1 MRWNYRST
9 QTKREYWLSM
19 VGLAVK
25 SFESGRNYRVSNT
38 NFCHWCSLHV
48 RKRKITKH
56 SNSVTRQ
63 RQPLISK
70 PQYFRDFGRERNC
83 SDSNLASVDN
93 HEWPPYCKEAKWHG
107 TQTTGGAGTIF
118 EGKWNCMMLK
128 LAFEPEHA
136 LEVEETFGCC
146 TFTYFTIWAAF
157 RTRIAS
163 SWIRLHAAL
172 ATNKGAKIN
181 APQWKSVNTAE
192 NRRFEGQYGT
202 CSINSQHCAPANAD
216 ENITSL
222 ICKRIVCL
230 SIKVFWDIN
239 NPPNLIWKW
248 NRGVLK

>member
-38 NFCHWCSLHV
+38 IFCHWCGLHV

-83 SDSNLASVDN
+83 SVSNLASVDN

-107 TQTTGGAGTIF
+107 TQTTGGTGTIF
-118 EGKWNCMMLK
+118 EGKWNCTMLK
-128 LAFEPEHA
+128 QSLFQGFRVAGLKREHY
-136 LEVEETFGCC
+136 VVFKPDFFDVSMDFRFG
-146 TFTYFTIWAAF
+146 
-157 RTRIAS
+157 
-163 SWIRLHAAL
+163 
-172 ATNKGAKIN
+172 
-181 APQWKSVNTAE
+181 
-192 NRRFEGQYGT
+192 
-202 CSINSQHCAPANAD
+202 
-216 ENITSL
+216 
-222 ICKRIVCL
+222 
-230 SIKVFWDIN
+230 KVWSC
-239 NPPNLIWKW
+239 
-248 NRGVLK
+248 RVLKRQDEPQRCKKAKLQDTQIRYGKQL